1 MTSHTIAHMHYTSL
15 HIYSF
20 VLCMYQA
27 ETSWTCIRHVQLYY
41 RQELRQNFDYSNTT
55 DVVVQ
60 PSKPVVVPLPPYYY
74 SQYTWQ
80 LQKKKNVLT
89 NMLAQA
95 YPSLTSLISMLVAL
109 ESREFSRSSL
119 TTACTD
125 VITWELERR
134 RTVSLDSW
142 CIAMLFFSRQI

>member
-1 MTSHTIAHMHYTSL
+1 MHACIRSTQMTSHTIAHMHYTSL

-80 LQKKKNVLT
+80 LQKKKCSSKYACPGL
-89 NMLAQA
+89 
-95 YPSLTSLISMLVAL
+95 SLTHQFDLNVGGLGVQGVFQ
-109 ESREFSRSSL
+109 EF
-119 TTACTD
+119 
-125 VITWELERR
+125 
-134 RTVSLDSW
+134 LDDRVHG
-142 CIAMLFFSRQI
+142 CDYLGTGEKANRLAG